1 MKEKLMNKTEAKL
14 RDMIEQGI
22 VPSEEEVIEIFSM
35 YFDVAD
41 YRSLGGVQPEV
52 EFFAENVRDCIL
64 RAVKLHKRNRSYE
77 SLIDHIDTCL
87 DEMVEENATNK
98 DIAVFGEK
106 YQAEL
111 SNFEKE
117 AERALDKRQRE
128 REEMNKHLTYDP
140 NLFPTKVDFIETAGK
155 EKYIAIAKTLFQ
167 KSVSNTVRTYLILK
181 KEMLSNSLLKKSF
194 DRALDWE
201 FIGRSEVDFVD
212 EVDDVCDKH
221 NLNNVCGEMLYEMMQ
236 DPAYGKFVTNEINR
250 LGEDNIS
257 PNIVKEWYGNYLI
270 MKNEENSDQ
279 SGK

>member
-1 MKEKLMNKTEAKL
+1 MKEILMNKTEAKL

-22 VPSEEEVIEIFSM
+22 VPSEEEVLEIFSM

-52 EFFAENVRDCIL
+52 EFFAENVRDYIL
-64 RAVKLHKRNRSYE
+64 HAVKFHKRNRSYE

-106 YQAEL
+106 YQAVL

-128 REEMNKHLTYDP
+128 REEMNKRLTYDP
-140 NLFPTKVDFIETAGK
+140 NLFPAKVDFIETAGK

-167 KSVSNTVRTYLILK
+167 KSVSNTVRTYMILK
-181 KEMLSNSLLKKSF
+181 KEMLSNSLLKKAF

-212 EVDDVCDKH
+212 EVDDVCDKY

-257 PNIVKEWYGNYLI
+257 PNTVKEWYGSYLI